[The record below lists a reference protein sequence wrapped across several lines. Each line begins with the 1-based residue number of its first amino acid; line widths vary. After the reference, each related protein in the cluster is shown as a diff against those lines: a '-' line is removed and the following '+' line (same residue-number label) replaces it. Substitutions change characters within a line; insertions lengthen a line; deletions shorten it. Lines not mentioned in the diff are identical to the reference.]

1 MATVS
6 DAKKKSPKK
15 TINPFCAK
23 KKAINPF
30 D

>member
-6 DAKKKSPKK
+6 DAKKKEPKQK

-23 KKAINPF
+23 KSNQSV
-30 D
+30 